1 MDMSLS
7 KLQETVKDREAWT
20 DQRPG
25 SLLRSDGDEIGL
37 SPVKN
42 LETTRKVRQED
53 YVTMYFKFC
62 SLDIFYMHI
71 LHKINQSA
79 DIY

>member
-1 MDMSLS
+1 MN
-7 KLQETVKDREAWT
+7 EYYR
-20 DQRPG
+20 
-25 SLLRSDGDEIGL
+25 DE
-37 SPVKN
+37 N
-42 LETTRKVRQED
+42 YRNYRED
-53 YVTMYFKFC
+53 YVTMLIKFC